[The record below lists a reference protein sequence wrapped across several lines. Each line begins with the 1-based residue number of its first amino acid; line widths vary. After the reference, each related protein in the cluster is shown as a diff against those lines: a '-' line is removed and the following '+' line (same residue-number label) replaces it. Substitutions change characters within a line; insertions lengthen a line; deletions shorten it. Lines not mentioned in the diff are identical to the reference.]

1 MKCIGCRFEV
11 QYPKKLCLFEK
22 FEGDFEMENP
32 KIHLRNCLYSSRLS
46 TKFERISEE
55 NVKE

>member
-11 QYPKKLCLFEK
+11 QYPELCLFEK

-32 KIHLRNCLYSSRLS
+32 KIHLRNGLYSSRLS

-55 NVKE
+55 KVKE